1 MLPTTTVNFIRH
13 GEVFNPRHVLYER
26 LPGFHL
32 SEHGKAMV
40 QASAAYIAQNEAMR
54 AAVALYSSPL
64 DRTRETAEII
74 EANVDPVREALGLHD
89 LQIQCD
95 PRLIEAGNEFRGTR
109 IGYGKGALWHR
120 RNIVLLRN
128 LHKPSWG
135 ETYQQIAARVKDFT
149 FEKVREYPGQQ
160 ILVVSHESPIWT
172 FRHLMETGH
181 PEHNMLRRKTD
192 LASITSLTFDS
203 DTCALVSVAYVSPAS
218 AMIR

>member
-1 MLPTTTVNFIRH
+1 MPTTTVNFVRH
-13 GEVFNPRHVLYER
+13 GEVYNPRHVLYER

-32 SEHGKAMV
+32 SDQGKEMV
-40 QASAAYIAQNEAMR
+40 KASASFIAHDEGMR
-54 AAVALYSSPL
+54 AATALYSSPL

-74 EANVDPVREALGLHD
+74 EATVDPVREALGLQD
-89 LQIQCD
+89 FQINFD

-109 IGYGKGALWHR
+109 IGYGKGALWRR

-128 LHKPSWG
+128 MRRPSWG

-149 FEKVREYPGQQ
+149 FEKVQEHPDQQ
-160 ILVVSHESPIWT
+160 IIVVSHESPIWT

-181 PEHNMLRRKTD
+181 PEHNMLRRNTD

-203 DTCALVSVAYVSPAS
+203 DTCALLGVSYVSPA
-218 AMIR
+218 AGMIR